1 MRESV
6 WFLEELLA
14 LLAEDAGRSP
24 WEYFVFEREVR
35 MEIAF
40 SLSDFP
46 RLCELVLGDGVG
58 AGEF

>member
-6 WFLEELLA
+6 WFLDELLP

-35 MEIAF
+35 TEIAF
-40 SLSDFP
+40 SVNDFP
-46 RLCELVLGDGVG
+46 RLWELVLGDGVG
-58 AGEF
+58 TGEF